1 MTHDRLLTFDRVL
14 NFRDFGGYDTESG
27 AQVKRGVLFRSAAF
41 HEASEADITRLDE
54 LGVRVLVD
62 LRRPEER
69 AGEPNRWPGEGVRT
83 IINDEGNPGGL
94 PPHLMALLQSDLS
107 AQSVTGYMHELYRA
121 FAFEPRHIELY
132 RAWFRELAAGEGAA
146 VIHCAAGKDR
156 TGLGCALTLMALGVP
171 EEAVFADYEFTN
183 QAVDI
188 ETRLPRIKARMEER
202 LARTLDA
209 DALRPMLG
217 VHADYLRTSLDAIEA
232 KHGTVSAYMDE
243 VLGVGARERDRL
255 LAKLTG

>member
-1 MTHDRLLTFDRVL
+1 MTRDRLISFDRVL
-14 NFRDFGGYDTESG
+14 NFRDFGGYDTKSG
-27 AQVKRGVLFRSAAF
+27 ARVKRGVLFRSAAF
-41 HEASEADITRLDE
+41 HEASEGDIARLDE

-107 AQSVTGYMHELYRA
+107 AQSVMGYMHELYRA

-188 ETRLPRIKARMEER
+188 EARLPRIKARMEER

-232 KHGTVSAYMDE
+232 KHGTVTSYMDE
-243 VLGVGARERDRL
+243 VLGVGAGERDKL